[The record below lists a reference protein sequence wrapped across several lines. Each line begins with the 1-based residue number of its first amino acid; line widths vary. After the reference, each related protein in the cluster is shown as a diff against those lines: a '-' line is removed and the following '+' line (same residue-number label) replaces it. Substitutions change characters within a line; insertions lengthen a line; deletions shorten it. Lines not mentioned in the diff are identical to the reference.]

1 MQIFIDERVQ
11 PHQKRTTV
19 VYRNVQTLRPLDVA
33 KLPSP
38 YYSPTVSWFP
48 NCIEEESETEKK

>member
-11 PHQKRTTV
+11 PHQKKTTV
-19 VYRNVQTLRPLDVA
+19 VYIYGQILRPLDAA